1 MVIVIKFFDCF
12 SGIGGFRSGLEQA
25 GGFECVGFCEI
36 DRHAAAAYKAIYNTE
51 KEAYYSDITTIDT
64 AGIPDFD
71 LLVGGLPCQPYS
83 VASANRRGL
92 DDPRGALF
100 FEFARIIRE
109 KRPAAFF
116 VENVP
121 FLLSHNS
128 GETFEKILGT
138 FSELG
143 YYVEWMVYNSSAFG
157 LPQSR
162 RRLYIVGYTD
172 AKCAGKIFPVDC
184 GAEKAPK
191 ELIGG
196 MQGQRVYDV
205 SGSAVTICACG
216 HSDVRRPCRTLVTAS
231 QHPVASAGGWGGKT
245 GLYFIDLNPN
255 PQITEKAR
263 CLIARYDSGIS
274 NHKGVNSGVFIE
286 GNDPKAISFYDKDGN
301 YRVGRIRKLMPCE
314 SWMLQGF
321 SREQFDKAAELGMS
335 DGHLY
340 RLAGN
345 AVSVPVIKAI
355 GKKIRDVIFSG
366 GDDKIA

>member
-1 MVIVIKFFDCF
+1 MIIAIKFFDCF

-36 DRHAAAAYKAIYNTE
+36 DHHASAAYKAIYNTE
-51 KEAYYSDITTIDT
+51 KEVYYNDISRIDT
-64 AGIPDFD
+64 AEMPDFD

-128 GETFEKILGT
+128 GKTFEKILGT
-138 FSELG
+138 FSKLG

-172 AKCAGKIFPVDC
+172 EKCAGKIFPVDC

-205 SGSAVTICACG
+205 SGSAVTQCA
-216 HSDVRRPCRTLVTAS
+216 ST
-231 QHPVASAGGWGGKT
+231 GGWGGKT

-255 PQITEKAR
+255 PQLTEKAR

-286 GNDPKAISFYDKDGN
+286 GDNPKAISFYDKDGN

-321 SREQFDKAAELGMS
+321 SREQFDKAAALGMS

-355 GKKIRDVIFSG
+355 GKKIRDIIFDG
-366 GDDKIA
+366 GEKSA

>member
-1 MVIVIKFFDCF
+1 MF

-36 DRHAAAAYKAIYNTE
+36 DAYAVAAYRAMYETGE
-51 KEAYYSDITTIDT
+51 EAYYDDITRIDT
-64 AGIPDFD
+64 TEMPDFD

-83 VASANRRGL
+83 AASANRRGL

-121 FLLSHNS
+121 FLLSHQS

-143 YYVEWMVYNSSAFG
+143 YHAEWMVYNSSAFG

-162 RRLYIVGYTD
+162 RRVYIIGYTD
-172 AKCAGKIFPVDC
+172 PKCAGKIFPVRC
-184 GAEKAPK
+184 GSEKNPK

-196 MQGQRVYDV
+196 KQGQRVYDV
-205 SGSAVTICACG
+205 NGAAVTQC
-216 HSDVRRPCRTLVTAS
+216 
-231 QHPVASAGGWGGKT
+231 ASAGGWGGKT
-245 GLYFIDLNPN
+245 GLYFIDMNPN
-255 PQITEKAR
+255 PQLTEKAR
-263 CLIARYDSGIS
+263 CLIARYDSGIG
-274 NHKGVNSGVFIE
+274 NRKGVNSGVFIE
-286 GNDPKAISFYDKDGN
+286 GDGINTISFYDKHGN
-301 YRVGRIRKLMPCE
+301 LRIGRIRKLMPCE
-314 SWMLQGF
+314 GWALQGF
-321 SREQFDKAAELGMS
+321 TREQFDKAAAVGLS
-335 DGHLY
+335 DSHLY

-355 GKKIRDVIFSG
+355 GEKIRDIIFDG
-366 GDDKIA
+366 GSEKIA